1 MNLQFEDV
9 VGQVISSAPAGSL
22 PRPVPAENET
32 TRARALM
39 RTIEREK
46 WRYIRLSDA

>member
-1 MNLQFEDV
+1 MSVQFEDV

-22 PRPVPAENET
+22 PRAAPAESET
-32 TRARALM
+32 ARARAVA

-46 WRYIRLSDA
+46 WRCVRLSDA